1 MFPHSDEVE
10 VVLRFPTKAGLRVT
24 TLRKDDG
31 YILCE
36 IALED
41 KCSVS
46 DHPLLEFG
54 PLHS

>member
-1 MFPHSDEVE
+1 MGIPGGELSTV
-10 VVLRFPTKAGLRVT
+10 RAT
-24 TLRKDDG
+24 TLRKVDD
-31 YILCE
+31 YIPCD

-41 KCSVS
+41 KCGVG